1 MTRSPLARPPVI
13 AVVSGLAIIAAVL
26 FLAWLA
32 EDSRP
37 NDPAPVVVCIDSTVS
52 TDEVRG
58 SYLPDLE
65 VLARRVAGRQG
76 RFYAAA
82 CGANATGSVNW
93 PVHKHF
99 VTKGNYSGARIDE
112 QIDNQVNGV
121 VEGSEKSEGLEDL
134 IATSSTLDG
143 TPLGEML
150 GVAARQC
157 AHIGLDCT
165 IYLFTDGEW
174 ADKLLRVRDG
184 VSADEEEA
192 YVDAYV
198 PRLEGLAGT
207 EVNFIGV
214 GYGTNVG
221 EVHLGE
227 ARDVAA
233 ALVEGAGG
241 EMGDWTVRL

>member
-1 MTRSPLARPPVI
+1 MARSPLI
-13 AVVSGLAIIAAVL
+13 AVAVAVAVVVAVAVL
-26 FLAWLA
+26 AGLG
-32 EDSRP
+32 EESP
-37 NDPAPVVVCIDSTVS
+37 PSDPAPAIVCIDSTVS

-93 PVHKHF
+93 PVRKHF
-99 VTKGNYSGARIDE
+99 VTKGDYNEDRVRE
-112 QIDNQVNGV
+112 QIANQVKNMI
-121 VEGSEKSEGLEDL
+121 EGSEKREGLEDL
-134 IATSSTLDG
+134 IGVSSTLQG

-150 GVAARQC
+150 AVAARQC
-157 AHIGLDCT
+157 AHVGPDCT

-174 ADKLLRVRDG
+174 ADNLLRVRDG
-184 VSADEEEA
+184 VSDSEEEA
-192 YVDAYV
+192 YLDAYV
-198 PRLEGLAGT
+198 SRLEGLAGT
-207 EVNFIGV
+207 EVNFVGV
-214 GYGTNVG
+214 GYGTSLG

>member
-1 MTRSPLARPPVI
+1 MTRPPVI
-13 AVVSGLAIIAAVL
+13 AVVSGLAIVAAVL
-26 FLAWLA
+26 FFAWLA

-37 NDPAPVVVCIDSTVS
+37 SDPAPVVVCIDSTVS

-65 VLARRVAGRQG
+65 VLARQVAARQG

-93 PVHKHF
+93 PVHRHF
-99 VTKGNYSGARIDE
+99 VTKGKYNEARTDE
-112 QIDNQVNGV
+112 QVANQVKGV
-121 VEGSEKSEGLEDL
+121 VEGSEKTEGLEDL
-134 IATSSTLDG
+134 ITTSSTLDG

-150 GVAARQC
+150 AVAARQC

-174 ADKLLRVRDG
+174 ADNLLRVRDG
-184 VSADEEEA
+184 VSAAEEA
-192 YVDAYV
+192 RYLDEYV

-207 EVNFIGV
+207 EVNFVGV
-214 GYGTNVG
+214 GYGTSLG

-241 EMGDWTVRL
+241 EVGDWTVRL